1 MTYGVLLSVDPTAMH
16 VAVLGQSIAAN
27 FDPVGIKDVAVQ
39 SLKSLVLMLV
49 VSPLVASPTATQLR
63 EAAHETADRISSDGS
78 EATVLQ
84 VVPAF

>member
-1 MTYGVLLSVDPTAMH
+1 MLFRVDPTAMH
-16 VAVLGQSIAAN
+16 VAVLGHSMAAI
-27 FDPVGIKDVAVQ
+27 FDPVGIEDVEVQ

-63 EAAHETADRISSDGS
+63 DAAHETADRISSDGS